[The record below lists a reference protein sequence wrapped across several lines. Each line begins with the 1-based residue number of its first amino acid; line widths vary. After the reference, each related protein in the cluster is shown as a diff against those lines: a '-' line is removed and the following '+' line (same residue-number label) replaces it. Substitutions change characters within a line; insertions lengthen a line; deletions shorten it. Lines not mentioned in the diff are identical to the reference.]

1 MRNRDKILLKKLEL
15 NLVIKDNH
23 DRESCKE
30 IDLFIK
36 NEQIINDPKLINNDF
51 GESDEFRYW
60 LFLKNQFN
68 FAISAM
74 HINAD
79 KKIYNN
85 VTLYPCKSWDGLNQV
100 LSAQCGD
107 TYTNMYYQGLGL
119 FDEAVKESIQ
129 KMSEKKHYL
138 IYSFPNQYALPSYVN
153 RMNFKKVE
161 YGIKTQLKRTSLM
174 SLLFKIL
181 PNSPVKIIRL
191 FKSID
196 PLNKLLK
203 IESILTR
210 QNKQIQFI
218 RTKKI
223 GDEFDEFWRNERK
236 NIKLLNVRDSKFL
249 NWRYLLNK
257 KDFEV
262 YKIIH
267 KKEFSGFFVILELN
281 DPSRPN
287 FKNLWLVDWF
297 YSQKNKVFF
306 EKEILK
312 VLKNH
317 AQKRNIDNI
326 IIQQSESS
334 PLGIKSNFKNVGKS
348 RPLVIHKNEIGNK
361 YLNQLYPWHF
371 TLGDTDHF

>member
-1 MRNRDKILLKKLEL
+1 MRNRDKILLKKSEL
-15 NLVIKDNH
+15 SFVIKDTH

-30 IDLFIK
+30 IDMFIK
-36 NEQIINDPKLINNDF
+36 NEQIINNPELINNDF
-51 GESDEFRYW
+51 RESDEFRYW

-68 FAISAM
+68 FAISAI

-79 KKIYNN
+79 QKICNN
-85 VTLYPCKSWDGLNQV
+85 VTLFPSKSWDGVNQV
-100 LSAQCGD
+100 LSAQLAD
-107 TYTNMYYQGLGL
+107 TFTNKSYLGMGL
-119 FDEAVKESIQ
+119 FNQAVMESIR
-129 KMSEKKHYL
+129 KMSEKHHHL
-138 IYSFPNQYALPSYVN
+138 IYGFPNQYSLPVYIK
-153 RMNFKKVE
+153 RMNFELVKHGME
-161 YGIKTQLKRTSLM
+161 TQIKRTSLT
-174 SLLFKIL
+174 SVFFKFL
-181 PNSPVKIIRL
+181 PNPSIKTIELLRT
-191 FKSID
+191 ID
-196 PLNKLLK
+196 PLKSLLK

-210 QNKQIQFI
+210 KNSEIAFI
-218 RTKKI
+218 RTNTIDNDFEKFWNNEKGKI
-223 GDEFDEFWRNERK
+223 KF
-236 NIKLLNVRDSKFL
+236 LNARDSKFL

-267 KKEFSGFFVILELN
+267 KKEFSGFFVILELDN
-281 DPSRPN
+281 PSKPN
-287 FKNLWLVDWF
+287 VKNLWLVDWF

-317 AQKRNIDNI
+317 AQKRDIDNI

-334 PLGIKSNFKNVGKS
+334 PLRIKSNFKNVGKS

-361 YLNQLYPWHF
+361 YLNQLYPGHF